1 MVTICCH
8 FFYIFPQE
16 VTKICLTVLVG
27 VEGCKLPLS
36 DSTDFYI
43 FLLPPAIS
51 EDNGI
56 VNKEAWMC
64 DAVGEHSEFEK
75 NSQTCRHD
83 VWTQG
88 SYLCTANSLFGP
100 RLTLLAGI
108 TFCDRYWK
116 WRFSLILMFGSSRCE
131 KWKFWWGLFGRWQ
144 HFASCSIWPRPAR
157 RSSSS
162 STCRGWSSVSW
173 TRSQTISAGHVL
185 SPGTAKKICA
195 GTPRITRGMGT
206 NITLEPGERVSLAFI
221 VI

>member
-1 MVTICCH
+1 MV
-8 FFYIFPQE
+8 
-16 VTKICLTVLVG
+16 
-27 VEGCKLPLS
+27 
-36 DSTDFYI
+36 
-43 FLLPPAIS
+43 A
-51 EDNGI
+51 N
-56 VNKEAWMC
+56 EAWMWG
-64 DAVGEHSEFEK
+64 AVGNHSEFEK
-75 NSQTCRHD
+75 NSQTCCHD

-88 SYLCTANSLFGP
+88 SYLCPANSLFGH

-108 TFCDRYWK
+108 TFCDRNWK

-206 NITLEPGERVSLAFI
+206 NITLEPGERVSLACIATLNFEYCLWRGW
-221 VI
+221 VLL

>member
-1 MVTICCH
+1 M
-8 FFYIFPQE
+8 
-16 VTKICLTVLVG
+16 
-27 VEGCKLPLS
+27 
-36 DSTDFYI
+36 
-43 FLLPPAIS
+43 
-51 EDNGI
+51 
-56 VNKEAWMC
+56 
-64 DAVGEHSEFEK
+64 
-75 NSQTCRHD
+75 
-83 VWTQG
+83 WTQG
-88 SYLCTANSLFGP
+88 SYLCTTNSLFGH
-100 RLTLLAGI
+100 RLTLLAGL
-108 TFCDRYWK
+108 TFWDRNWK

-173 TRSQTISAGHVL
+173 TRPQTISAGHVL

-221 VI
+221 SIYSHFWLSVIASKRGLHWSQGVHKINQNLLLWMSFPLY

>member
-1 MVTICCH
+1 
-8 FFYIFPQE
+8 
-16 VTKICLTVLVG
+16 
-27 VEGCKLPLS
+27 
-36 DSTDFYI
+36 
-43 FLLPPAIS
+43 
-51 EDNGI
+51 
-56 VNKEAWMC
+56 MC
-64 DAVGEHSEFEK
+64 GAVGKHSEFEK
-75 NSQTCRHD
+75 TSRTLFYCCHD

-88 SYLCTANSLFGP
+88 SYLCTASSLFGH
-100 RLTLLAGI
+100 RLTLLAGL
-108 TFCDRYWK
+108 TFCDQNWK
-116 WRFSLILMFGSSRCE
+116 WRFSLILMFGSSQCE

-206 NITLEPGERVSLAFI
+206 NITLEPGERVSLSFI
-221 VI
+221 VTLDIASGESCFSHLDLVIGQTSSFPIYENIKQVSKITTFKFSFCSGGYWF